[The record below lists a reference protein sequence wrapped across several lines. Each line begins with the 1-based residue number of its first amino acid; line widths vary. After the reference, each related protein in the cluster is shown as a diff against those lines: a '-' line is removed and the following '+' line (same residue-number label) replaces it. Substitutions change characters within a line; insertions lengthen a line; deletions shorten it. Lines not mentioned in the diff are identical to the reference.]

1 MNKLPIRRFLTDK
14 EAEKSATV
22 TTGVKTAGINRSS
35 IFENLLAWNS
45 VRICTMTKA
54 FRKGYLSVL
63 NGAWTYAPAE
73 KRLAV
78 SALRQERVSVRYA
91 FGVTTDR
98 MARAYDSEKR
108 QTSSNKG

>member
-1 MNKLPIRRFLTDK
+1 
-14 EAEKSATV
+14 V
-22 TTGVKTAGINRSS
+22 TTGIKTAGISRSS
-35 IFENLLAWNS
+35 IIENLLAWNS

-63 NGAWTYAPAE
+63 NGAWTVVPAE
-73 KRLAV
+73 KRLAA

-98 MARAYDSEKR
+98 MARAYESEKR
-108 QTSSNKG
+108 QASSNKA